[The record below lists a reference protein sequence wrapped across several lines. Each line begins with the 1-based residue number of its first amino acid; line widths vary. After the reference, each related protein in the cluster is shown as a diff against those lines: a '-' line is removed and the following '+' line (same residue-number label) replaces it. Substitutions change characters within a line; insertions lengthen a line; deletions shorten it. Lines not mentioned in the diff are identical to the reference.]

1 VFHAFVVA
9 TRCIKAA
16 MIRFRIQ
23 NTNMDN
29 LRFILVVSLSLVMLM
44 LWQEWE
50 KDYGSPVSQEET
62 TVMENGETR
71 PVDVPVA
78 PVSTKTKQS
87 VLNLDIDSSAPI
99 SDEEYIA
106 VKTDLYQINIGKKGG
121 GVDKLELLKFPVA
134 LETPDIPTLLLNN
147 TSPLFYVV
155 QGGLLSENGGPTH
168 EATFTTSSNN
178 YALGE
183 GESSLIVPLVWE
195 SEEGLKVTKTYE
207 FNRNSYLVNVK
218 YEIENKSTEPW
229 VGHAYSQLQRTDPG
243 RESRIL
249 YTYTGAVVSSPEQ
262 RYEKLSFDDMED
274 EKLSV
279 DITNGWVA
287 MLQHYF
293 VSALV
298 PSSREESNHYY
309 TLATDSN
316 RYVIGAI
323 TPAITVAANT
333 AGVIEQKI
341 YMGPKIQS
349 KLEKIAPGLELTVDY
364 GVLWFLAKPL
374 FWCLDKFHG
383 ITGNWGWAIVLVT
396 LMLKLIFF
404 KLSAAGY
411 KSMANMRR
419 VQPRLMAIKD
429 RYKDD
434 RTRLNQAMMDIYK
447 KEKINPLG
455 GCFPILIQ
463 IPVFIALY
471 WTLLES
477 VELRQTGFIFWL
489 TDLSAPDRFYVLPL
503 LMGATMLIQQK
514 LNPAPMDPVQQK
526 VMSILPIVFTVFFA
540 FFPSGLVLYWVVNNT
555 LSIAQQWV
563 ITRNIER
570 EATSR
575 S

>member
-1 VFHAFVVA
+1 
-9 TRCIKAA
+9 
-16 MIRFRIQ
+16 
-23 NTNMDN
+23 MDN

-147 TSPLFYVV
+147 TSPLFYVA

-168 EATFTTSSNN
+168 EATFTTSSDN
-178 YALGE
+178 YVLGE

-229 VGHAYSQLQRTDPG
+229 VGHAYSQLQRTDTG

-309 TLATDSN
+309 TLATDNN